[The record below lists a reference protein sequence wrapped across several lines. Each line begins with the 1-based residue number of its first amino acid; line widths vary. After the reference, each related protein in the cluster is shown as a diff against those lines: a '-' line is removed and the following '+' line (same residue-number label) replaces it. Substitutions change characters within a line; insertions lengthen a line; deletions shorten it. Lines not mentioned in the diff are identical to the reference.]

1 MKKMLAR
8 IGLLGLVA
16 GLAGMSYSMP
26 AVAAPKAPVAQQDG
40 RDIII
45 VITPDEVY
53 LYIIDDGGVAATSAV
68 TAAKTLTDAT
78 FDN

>member
-26 AVAAPKAPVAQQDG
+26 AVAAPKAPVATQDA
-40 RDIII
+40 RDVIII
-45 VITPDEVY
+45 ITPDEVY
-53 LYIIDDGGVAATSAV
+53 LYIIDDGGVAATGTVA
-68 TAAKTLTDAT
+68 AAKALTDAT